1 MDEGIR
7 YRRVLLKLS
16 GEALCDSGARGVQS
30 AALAR
35 TAGEI
40 LPVVRAGA
48 QLAVVVGAGNLVRG
62 RDLQGDA
69 HVRRTTADAMGML
82 ATVMNAVALRD
93 TLAGTGAPAVALSA
107 VDVPDVCPYYRST
120 DAREHLDA
128 GRVVVLGGGTGSPFF
143 TTDTCASLRACELD
157 AEVIC
162 KATKVDGV
170 FDDDPQTNPN
180 AKRYH
185 ELTFAKAIE
194 DRLAVMDQSAFSM
207 CMEQGIDILVFRF
220 DGSGNLLRAVRGED
234 VGTRVHP

>member
-1 MDEGIR
+1 MAEHP
-7 YRRVLLKLS
+7 YTTAVVKLS
-16 GEALCDSGARGVQS
+16 GETLAEAGGFGVES
-30 AALAR
+30 SALAR
-35 TAGEI
+35 AAGEL
-40 LPVVRAGA
+40 LPVSRAGTR
-48 QLAVVVGAGNLVRG
+48 LAVVVGGGNFIRG
-62 RDLQGDA
+62 RNLREDP
-69 HVRRTTADAMGML
+69 HVQRTTADAMGML

-93 TLAGTGAPAVALSA
+93 TLTGMGAPAVALSA
-107 VDVPDVCPYYRST
+107 VDAPDVCPYYRST
-120 DAREHLDA
+120 DAREHLAA

-185 ELTFAKAIE
+185 DLTFAKAIE

-234 VGTRVHP
+234 VGTRVHR